1 MEINTIGKSHK
12 VKDINKICNV
22 VWTVMEIREM
32 YWIYFSSF
40 L

>member
-1 MEINTIGKSHK
+1 MEMNTIGSINQ

-22 VWTVMEIREM
+22 AWTVMEIREM
-32 YWIYFSSF
+32 YWIYFSNF